1 MAIYLLLKFIAIFPL
16 SFLQK
21 IATVAAY
28 ILFHTNSSIKRI
40 STINLQL
47 AYPELEQ
54 TALQERIRLSIQSQC
69 LTYIEFVKCWGMP
82 PQYSLDLLKNIHG
95 ADLLEKALANKKGVI
110 VVIPHFG
117 CWELLN
123 AWLNIYTQ
131 PMIMYKPSKTKGM
144 NRYILDARQKFNA
157 TLVPTDKVG
166 IRQIFKHLKQGGLT
180 VVLPDH
186 LPKPSGGIYSQ
197 FFQQNTLSATL
208 VSKMAAQ
215 TQCNVLGLSCI
226 RNSELSSFDVHC
238 TELPQTILSKD
249 LQQSVDS
256 LNLTMQEMVNLA
268 PEQYIWSY
276 KRFRNCYGNINIYRK
291 QSIT

>member
-28 ILFHTNSSIKRI
+28 ILFHSNSSIKRI

-144 NRYILDARQKFNA
+144 NRYILDARQKFNE

-256 LNLTMQEMVNLA
+256 LNLSMQEMVNLA

>member
-21 IATVAAY
+21 IATLAAY
-28 ILFHTNSSIKRI
+28 ILFHSNSSIKRI

-226 RNSELSSFDVHC
+226 RNSELSNFDVHC